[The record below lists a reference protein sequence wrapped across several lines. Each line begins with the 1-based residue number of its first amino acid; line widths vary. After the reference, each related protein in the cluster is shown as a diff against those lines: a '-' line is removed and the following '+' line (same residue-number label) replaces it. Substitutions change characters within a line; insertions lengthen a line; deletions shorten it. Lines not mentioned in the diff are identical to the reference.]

1 MPFRPMRLRGF
12 LPLSLSLLLSLS
24 AAAATTTPRPL
35 YVYDFGGLEKLPPE
49 ERVDLVAKTGYAG
62 LVLSGASANDVENL
76 PRHLAR
82 CANPAGPQIMAVFVR
97 YTFMDPPT
105 DIARR
110 EKVVRLLAGRNI
122 PLWIILDNRR
132 PGITAAEAEAAL
144 LAAARD
150 ASEHHV
156 ALSLYPHSRC
166 WISSAEEALA
176 MVTKI
181 NRPEV
186 SIVLHLCHELR
197 AHNGARLPE
206 VIRKV
211 GSRVS
216 GISISGAAAEVD
228 FATPGTMDRTTIR
241 SLDESAFD
249 WAGFIATCDAA
260 GLRVPV
266 AFINFKIPA
275 PVTDYLPRSLSAWR
289 RATGL

>member
-1 MPFRPMRLRGF
+1 MRPRSF
-12 LPLSLSLLLSLS
+12 LPLALSLLLPLS
-24 AAAATTTPRPL
+24 AAVAAAAPRPL
-35 YVYDFGGLEKLPPE
+35 YVYDFGGLEKLSPE

-62 LVLSGASANDVENL
+62 LVLSGASAGDVENL

-82 CANPAGPQIMAVFVR
+82 CADPAGPQIMAVFVR
-97 YTFMDPPT
+97 YTFMDPPV
-105 DIARR
+105 DVARR
-110 EKVVRLLAGRNI
+110 ETVVRQLAGRNI

-144 LAAARD
+144 TAAARD
-150 ASEHHV
+150 AAAHHV
-156 ALSLYPHSRC
+156 PLALYPHSRC

-176 MVTKI
+176 ILTKI
-181 NRPEV
+181 DRPEV

-197 AHNGARLPE
+197 ARNGARLPE
-206 VIRKV
+206 VIRQV

-216 GISISGAAAEVD
+216 AISISGAAAEAD
-228 FATPGTMDRTTIR
+228 FTSPSIMDRTTIH

-249 WAGFIATCDAA
+249 WAGFVALTDAA

-275 PVTDYLPRSLSAWR
+275 PVTDYLPRSLAAWR